1 MHLLDNSGE
10 ITPKDRFFKYLA
22 DLSKALLLNLSV
34 NYQKQ
39 AQNNAVVVQQKEMD
53 RVGFKPTTSAMPTNF
68 YLAAVMEREIHSLFK
83 PTRSALFLC
92 ISMTQLLVKDL
103 RTEDCFIPS
112 LLSSCSGST
121 SFS

>member
-53 RVGFKPTTSAMPTNF
+53 RVGFEPTTSASIKVAPS
-68 YLAAVMEREIHSLFK
+68 H
-83 PTRSALFLC
+83 P
-92 ISMTQLLVKDL
+92 ISIGKDIVFFG
-103 RTEDCFIPS
+103 TM
-112 LLSSCSGST
+112 
-121 SFS
+121 